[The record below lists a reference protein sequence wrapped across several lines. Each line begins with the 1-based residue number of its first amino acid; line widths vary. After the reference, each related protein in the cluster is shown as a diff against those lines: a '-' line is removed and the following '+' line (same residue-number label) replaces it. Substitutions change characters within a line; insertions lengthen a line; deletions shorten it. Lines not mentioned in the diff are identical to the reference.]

1 MKNIL
6 ILFFTVILLVG
17 CGSTSKVAE
26 FVSTTQAP
34 CRDDK
39 KLNDS
44 NEFTTETVDNIKAT
58 VNGDFLTL
66 TYDARVYCN
75 SILATDFSVN
85 GSTINLR
92 LKNNESQ
99 KVDCVCIMTVTTV
112 IKNLGKGNYTVNI
125 SNYNGALLL
134 GQTSISVN

>member
-6 ILFFTVILLVG
+6 ILFLTAILLVS
-17 CGSTSKVAE
+17 CGSSSKVAE

-34 CRDDK
+34 CRDDQ
-39 KLNDS
+39 KLNDP

-58 VNGDFLTL
+58 VNGDILTL

-75 SILATDFSVN
+75 SIIATDFSVS

-92 LKNNESQ
+92 LKNTESQ
-99 KVDCVCIMTVTTV
+99 KVDCVCNMTVTTV
-112 IKNLGKGNYTVNI
+112 IKNLSKGNYNVNI

-134 GQTSISVN
+134 GQTSVSVN